1 MFCREQV
8 ARFGAH
14 HDALASLGVRLVAIG
29 NGTPAMAQGFLRQFP
44 VPFPVYTDPSRQV
57 YALAG
62 MRRTFGL
69 GLKTLAAGMQAM
81 KAGHRQ
87 GKTQGD
93 PWQQGGALVVVPS
106 AEGPV
111 VVFEHVDQFAGDHV
125 DPAAVLDAVKAVVGG

>member
-14 HDALASLGVRLVAIG
+14 RDEVASLGGSIVAIG

-44 VPFPVYTDPSRQV
+44 LPFRVFTDPSRQV

-69 GLKTLAAGMQAM
+69 GLRSLVAGRQAM
-81 KAGHRQ
+81 KEGHRQ

-93 PWQQGGALVVVPS
+93 PWQQGGVLIVVPPG
-106 AEGPV
+106 E
-111 VVFEHVDQFAGDHV
+111 VVFEHVDQFAGDS
-125 DPAAVLDAVKAVVGG
+125 AAPDEVLSALRAVVGQAP